1 MSGAGKTT
9 LLDEMSRRGHE
20 TIDTDHAGW
29 TLPDGKWDEARMAA
43 MLAGRK
49 QVVVSGTVQNQ
60 GRFYDRFDHVV
71 LLSAPLGTLL
81 DRLETRSNN
90 PYGKTA
96 EHRGEVERYVAEV
109 EPLLRRGATVE
120 LDGRRPV
127 ADLADAVEELLG
139 VPVKNRHHD
148 EMQNLASSVTLRPVD
163 DANREEIVA
172 LAVTPGQEQFVD
184 GVAASLREAAAAPR
198 ARPWYRAIYA
208 RETPV
213 GFLMLADGAEPGNGV
228 IPWPYYLWRM
238 LIDGRYQGRGYGR
251 AALDLVVA
259 HLRERPDADAL
270 ITSIVPGDGSP
281 YGFYLRF
288 GFEPTGDFFDHET
301 VLALRLKNEG

>member
-1 MSGAGKTT
+1 
-9 LLDEMSRRGHE
+9 
-20 TIDTDHAGW
+20 
-29 TLPDGKWDEARMAA
+29 
-43 MLAGRK
+43 
-49 QVVVSGTVQNQ
+49 
-60 GRFYDRFDHVV
+60 
-71 LLSAPLGTLL
+71 
-81 DRLETRSNN
+81 
-90 PYGKTA
+90 
-96 EHRGEVERYVAEV
+96 
-109 EPLLRRGATVE
+109 LLRRGATVE

-139 VPVKNRHHD
+139 VPVKNSHHD
-148 EMQNLASSVTLRPVD
+148 EMQKLSSSVTLRPVD
-163 DANREEIVA
+163 DSNQEEIVA

-184 GVAASLREAAAAPR
+184 GVAASLREAAATPR

-213 GFLMLADGAEPGNGV
+213 GFLMLADGAEPGNGA

-281 YGFYLRF
+281 YGFYLRL
-288 GFEPTGDFFDHET
+288 GFEPTGDFVDHET
-301 VLALRLKNEG
+301 VLALRLRNEG